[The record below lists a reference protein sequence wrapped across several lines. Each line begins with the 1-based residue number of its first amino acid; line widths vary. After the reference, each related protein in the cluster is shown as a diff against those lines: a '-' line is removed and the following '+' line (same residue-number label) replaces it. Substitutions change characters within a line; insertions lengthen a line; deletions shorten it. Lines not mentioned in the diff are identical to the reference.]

1 MSLSTVSVPSRL
13 QIIQERIQQLETR
26 LSDLAPSELSDLP
39 ELRPLDGGPG
49 SELRGLAMAGGKS
62 FEQVMQSVQRQASA
76 LSSSTEPVD
85 AGLNSSL
92 TLLPSLP
99 LPKGDYGAAMEAKA
113 ALQRAAYYNR
123 MKGEETTP
131 AKAAA
136 GPKKQLVKMAHAIA
150 EEYKINPQVFKALIH
165 AESGFRTGARSSSG
179 AIGLTQLMPRT
190 AKALGVKN
198 PWDPVQNM
206 IGGAKYLKSL
216 MNRFQGSTE
225 LALAAYNAGP
235 NAVKRHGN
243 KVPPYRET
251 RAYVN
256 KILTLSRKM
265 DNV

>member
-1 MSLSTVSVPSRL
+1 VSLSTVSVPSRL

-62 FEQVMQSVQRQASA
+62 FDQVMQAVQRQASA
-76 LSSSTEPVD
+76 LSNSAQPVD
-85 AGLNSSL
+85 AGMNTGL

-99 LPKGDYGAAMEAKA
+99 LPKGDFGPAMEAKA

-123 MKGEETTP
+123 LKGEEAP
-131 AKAAA
+131 VKAAP
-136 GPKKQLVKMAHAIA
+136 GPKKQLVKMAHKIA
-150 EEYKINPQVFKALIH
+150 EEYQLNPQVFKALIH
-165 AESGFRTGARSSSG
+165 AESGFRTGARSSAG

-243 KVPPYRET
+243 KIPPYRET

-256 KILTLSRKM
+256 KILTMSRKM